1 MKLRANTTV
10 VPRPVELSN
19 LRIASP
25 CPADWEKMVGDE
37 RVRHCAECNLNVYNL
52 SAMTKRHIQE
62 LLGGNQGR
70 RLCLRLYRR
79 ADGTV
84 VTQDCP
90 WSLRALRRRASRV
103 ASAIVS
109 LVLSVGTANAQTLP
123 QIETQSTEASQNQLS
138 ELVVMVLDPQG
149 AVISNATLTLTKSKS
164 QIGDQ
169 PQAIRTDDAG
179 RIQLRSLSPGEY
191 RIAVEAKYFK
201 AETHSF
207 RLEAAKS
214 YSLTVKLKID
224 PKATTTVEVGGADV
238 PLIQTQVQVSTTFD
252 MDR

>member
-1 MKLRANTTV
+1 MKLKAHTAV
-10 VPRPVELSN
+10 VPRSVNLNN

-37 RVRHCAECNLNVYNL
+37 RIRHCSDCNLNVYNL
-52 SAMTKRHIQE
+52 SAMTERQVQKLI
-62 LLGGNQGR
+62 GGSRGK
-70 RLCLRLYRR
+70 RLCARFYRR

-84 VTQDCP
+84 LTQDCP
-90 WSLRALRRRASRV
+90 WSLRALKRRASRV

-109 LVLSVGTANAQTLP
+109 AVLSVGAAYAQTLP
-123 QIETQSTEASQNQLS
+123 RMETESTQTSQDQRS
-138 ELVVMVLDPQG
+138 ELVVIVLDPQG
-149 AVISNATLTLTKSKS
+149 AVISNATVTLTTSKS
-164 QIGDQ
+164 QIGDR
-169 PQAIRTDDAG
+169 PQAISTDGAG
-179 RIQLRSLSPGEY
+179 RIQLDSLSPGEY
-191 RIAVEAKYFK
+191 RIAVEATYFK

-224 PKATTTVEVGGADV
+224 PKATTTVEVGGAEI
-238 PLIQTQVQVSTTFD
+238 PLIQNQSQVSTTFD